1 MKKLLK
7 QRRACRLSYRRGKAN
22 LIASDEKVR
31 MPSSKFRPASGAFTL
46 IELLV
51 VIAIIAILA
60 AILMPVLEKAEARAK
75 QTGCINN
82 FRQIGI
88 ALNIYPTDYN
98 HVYPNCLTQSGA
110 SYYVWQPRLMDLMAT
125 RNAFFCPA
133 ALPQSAWDPKQN
145 NTIQQI
151 IGENGKLDRYG
162 IVTGSGGSSYENQG
176 TRFSLGWNDW
186 GLVEFS
192 NLGMGG
198 DAGGSYQTTEAMIR
212 HPSDM
217 IAVTDVRSDT
227 PVGQI
232 QFSANSTP
240 PTSWVQTQDPTW
252 HPQVPCNR
260 HNYRTDVL
268 FVDSH
273 VEAPRRYD
281 VIDPNNP
288 TWRAR
293 WNNDDSPHPEA
304 TWTVPWTGNGPLE
317 Q

>member
-7 QRRACRLSYRRGKAN
+7 QHHARCSLYGGNDVN
-22 LIASDEKVR
+22 LMTSR
-31 MPSSKFRPASGAFTL
+31 NGRGAFTL

-60 AILMPVLEKAEARAK
+60 AILLPVLEKAEAKAK
-75 QTGCINN
+75 QAGCINN

-98 HVYPNCLTQSGA
+98 HVYPNCLNPGGSG
-110 SYYVWQPRLMDLMAT
+110 YYVWQTRLMDLMAT

-162 IVTGSGGSSYENQG
+162 IVTGAGGSAYANQG
-176 TRFSLGWNDW
+176 TRFSIGYNDW
-186 GLVEFS
+186 GLNITNVPV
-192 NLGMGG
+192 LGMGG
-198 DAGGSYQTTEAMIR
+198 DVGSQPVMDSTIR

-217 IAVTDVRSDT
+217 IAVADIRSDT
-227 PVGQI
+227 PAGQI
-232 QFSANSTP
+232 QFNANTTP
-240 PTSWVQTQDPTW
+240 PTSWVQGQDPTW

-260 HNYRTDVL
+260 HNYRTDIL

-273 VEAPRRYD
+273 VEGPRRTD
-281 VIDPNNP
+281 VIDPNNNI
-288 TWRAR
+288 WRAR
-293 WNNDDSPHPEA
+293 WNNDNSPHPEVS
-304 TWTVPWTGNGPLE
+304 WTVPWVGNGPLE